1 MSLSRSS
8 GMMKLVE
15 NGKMFV
21 NKPFAEVKASQPI
34 KVGSQ
39 CCTYNKPEYYL
50 PGKHLHP
57 GLLLPA

>member
-21 NKPFAEVKASQPI
+21 NKPFAEVKESPTI

-39 CCTYNKPEYYL
+39 CCTYN
-50 PGKHLHP
+50 
-57 GLLLPA
+57 

>member
-21 NKPFAEVKASQPI
+21 NKPFAEVRASQPI
-34 KVGSQ
+34 KVGSRSVVHTISQ
-39 CCTYNKPEYYL
+39 NVNF
-50 PGKHLHP
+50 
-57 GLLLPA
+57 